1 MKQLYVFGFFFILL
15 SCQTEEFFEQVD
27 ETSSLTSQSE
37 LTGFISRLNQNPTA
51 FDDFIDNSNSLSLEF
66 PYQITINS
74 TNTFTLNEFDDYQAV
89 INELISLPNDYSI
102 DITFPV
108 QVSLP
113 NYELLNI
120 ENEIAL
126 ISVLNTVEGSTEINC
141 LEYTFPIQL
150 NVFDSDNNFINE
162 RSIENEAQFFN
173 FLDNLQPTD
182 DFYEIA
188 YPIEIR
194 IDTTVQNIV
203 SNLELE
209 IAIRN
214 LAENCFNPSLFINS
228 NTQLQQFVAFITS
241 GEFEVTSF
249 SDEEQDETDDY
260 VDFVFTFNTDN
271 TISVINTTS
280 GNSFTGEWTAE
291 IDEEELIFELDFESN
306 ELLEEFDEDWLVVRF
321 SSPNTIELYDEDLDT
336 DELSILIFEKL

>member
-1 MKQLYVFGFFFILL
+1 MKHFYVFGFFFILL

-27 ETSSLTSQSE
+27 ETSSLTSLSE
-37 LTGFISRLNQNPTA
+37 LTGLISRLNQNPTA

-66 PYQITINS
+66 PYEITINS
-74 TNTFTLNEFDDYQAV
+74 NNAFTLNEFDDYQAV
-89 INELISLPNDYSI
+89 INELISFPNDYSV

-120 ENEIAL
+120 ENEIAFFSL
-126 ISVLNTVEGSTEINC
+126 LNTLEGSTEINC

-150 NVFDSDNNFINE
+150 NVFDSDTSFINE
-162 RSIENEAQFFN
+162 RSVQNEAQFFN

-194 IDTTVQNIV
+194 VDTTVQIIV

-214 LAENCFNPSLFINS
+214 LAENCFNPSLFINNS
-228 NTQLQQFVAFITS
+228 TQLQQFIAFITS
-241 GEFEVTSF
+241 GEFKVTSF
-249 SDEEQDETDDY
+249 IDEEQDETDDY
-260 VDFVFTFNTDN
+260 DDFVFTFNTNN
-271 TISVINTTS
+271 TISVVNTTS

-291 IDEEELIFELDFESN
+291 IDEDELIFELDFESN
-306 ELLEEFDEDWLVVRF
+306 ELLEEFDEDWVVDRF
-321 SSPNTIELYDEDLDT
+321 STPNTIELSDEDT
-336 DELSILIFEKL
+336 DELSFLIFEKL

>member
-1 MKQLYVFGFFFILL
+1 
-15 SCQTEEFFEQVD
+15 
-27 ETSSLTSQSE
+27 

-51 FDDFIDNSNSLSLEF
+51 FDDFIDSSNSLSLEF

-162 RSIENEAQFFN
+162 RSIQNEAQFFN
-173 FLDNLQPTD
+173 FLDNLKPTD

-249 SDEEQDETDDY
+249 IDEEQDETDDY
-260 VDFVFTFNTDN
+260 VDFVFTFNINN